1 MHYTVCRQRLIWFF
15 LTGCL
20 CVAVQK
26 QQETERAREAA
37 WDLEQM
43 SLARK
48 GEELERKER
57 EMQRE
62 RKIQLNQYNMR
73 LAREQQA
80 Q

>member
-1 MHYTVCRQRLIWFF
+1 MCCQRLSWFF
-15 LTGCL
+15 LTGSL

-43 SLARK
+43 SLARR
-48 GEELERKER
+48 GEEVERKER
-57 EMQRE
+57 ELQRD
-62 RKIQLNQYNMR
+62 RKIELDQYNMR